1 MWSKCTKFDIKKT
14 EKVQF
19 YATIINTGF
28 LAIASRNPLYLET
41 GWEPLSMNI
50 TLSTMFKIQTNHVPS
65 YVKDITSVTFY

>member
-1 MWSKCTKFDIKKT
+1 MYQIRYQKNP

-19 YATIINTGF
+19 YATIINTGI

-41 GWEPLSMNI
+41 GWAPLSMSI
-50 TLSTMFKIQTNHVPS
+50 TLSSMFKIQTNQVPS